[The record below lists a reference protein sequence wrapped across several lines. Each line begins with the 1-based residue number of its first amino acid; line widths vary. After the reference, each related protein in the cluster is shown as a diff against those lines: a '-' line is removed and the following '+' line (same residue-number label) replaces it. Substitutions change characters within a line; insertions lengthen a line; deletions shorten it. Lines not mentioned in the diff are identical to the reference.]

1 MKRYIFGLLIFSFV
15 ALSAPAHAVDPIE
28 DSRIDL
34 IRSVCV
40 SSQGSMQ
47 RVLVSDRVTRINRG
61 RAYEDTLKLLAAFNS
76 RAALNT
82 YDVSGLVANTS
93 VLESQFSKFKTQYL
107 DYEQKLK
114 VVIDVNCKE
123 QPAEF
128 YNNLQRARASREALQ
143 AMIADID
150 KTLGEYHTNLDK
162 AAQLFPAAATK
173 DNE

>member
-1 MKRYIFGLLIFSFV
+1 VKRYIFGLIIFSVV
-15 ALSAPAHAVDPIE
+15 AFSTPAQAVDPIE

-34 IRSVCV
+34 IRSVCI
-40 SSQGSMQ
+40 SSQGAMQ

-76 RAALNT
+76 RASLNT
-82 YDVSGLVANTS
+82 YNVSDLVANTS
-93 VLESQFSKFKTQYL
+93 SLETQFGKFKTQYL

-114 VVIDVNCKE
+114 VVIAVDCKE

-143 AMIADID
+143 VTISDID
-150 KTLGEYHTNLDK
+150 KTLVEYRTNLDS
-162 AAQLFPAAATK
+162 AAALFPVSKET
-173 DNE
+173 E